1 MRYAAVHAE
10 AVAEARSFGRQRAAV
25 FFTFGFPL
33 IVVALLGVF
42 VAGGEGPFDHPQTYY
57 LPGYL
62 GFVVVL
68 TPLTRVGSTVARH
81 REQRRFEKLQTTP
94 LSAEEWFVAH
104 TAVNVGFILAASLLV
119 GALVVLLNGSLPFAP
134 GVLVFVA
141 VATVLFSALGALV
154 GVVADSRDGVV
165 AASNAIGLPVV
176 LLAET
181 FVPRTVL
188 PSGLQLVVPVVPLTY
203 FSRGVRASLA
213 GAPVEALRDLGILV
227 GFTALAVTVAVA
239 LLPWRRRDVSP

>member
-1 MRYAAVHAE
+1 MRYAAVHTE
-10 AVAEARSFGRQRAAV
+10 TLAEARSFLRQRAAV

-33 IVVALLGVF
+33 IVVALVGTL
-42 VAGGEGPFDHPQTYY
+42 VAGGTGPFEHPQSYY

-94 LSAEEWFVAH
+94 LSVEEWFLAH
-104 TAVNVGFILAASLLV
+104 TAVNVGFIVAASALI
-119 GALVVLLNGSLPFAP
+119 GGLVVLEGGTLPVAP

-141 VATVLFSALGALV
+141 VGAVLFSALGAII
-154 GVVADSRDGVV
+154 GVIADSQDGVV
-165 AASNAIGLPVV
+165 AFSNAIGLPIV

-181 FVPRTVL
+181 FVPPSAL
-188 PSGLQLVVPVVPLTY
+188 PAGVRLVVPLVPLTY
-203 FSRGVRASLA
+203 FSRGIRATLAGDVSLA
-213 GAPVEALRDLGILV
+213 LLNLGILV
-227 GFTALAVTVAVA
+227 GFTAVLVAFATA
-239 LLPWRRRDVSP
+239 LLPWRRRNLP